1 MPHAQA
7 GNTNHYA
14 LRIEGRAWLDDL
26 TIEQLWAVLKAA
38 FQPLESRQ
46 ELMFMI
52 LMPSGATPCRC
63 LPRSVFEACLPSPAM
78 LVEALSAPVPPA
90 RDDGLY
96 SRVAVRSAHWKSASL
111 S

>member
-1 MPHAQA
+1 MPHAHT
-7 GNTNHYA
+7 GNANHYA

-26 TIEQLWAVLKAA
+26 TIEQIWAVLKAA
-38 FQPLESRQ
+38 FQPLTPRQ

-52 LMPSGATPCRC
+52 LLPNGATPCRC
-63 LPRSVFEACLPSPAM
+63 LPRSVFESCLPTPAM
-78 LVEALSAPVPPA
+78 LEDALGSPMPPS

-96 SRVAVRSAHWKSASL
+96 SRVANGSANWKSASL